1 MKATFEISLYP
12 LHNEYKDIVLSF
24 LKDLNAFPNITVET
38 NGMSTQVFGEL
49 DELFTIMNALAKK
62 YLEHY
67 NAVLVFKAGKGHLR
81 YEAS

>member
-12 LHNEYKDIVLSF
+12 LHNEYKDIVLAF
-24 LKDLNAFPNITVET
+24 LKDLHAFPGIKVET

-49 DELFTIMNALAKK
+49 DELFTIMNALSKK

-67 NAVLVFKAGKGHLR
+67 QAVLVLKIGKGHLR
-81 YEAS
+81 YEPS

>member
-12 LHNEYKDIVLSF
+12 LHNEYQDIVLAF
-24 LKDLNAFPNITVET
+24 LKDLNAFPGIKVET

-49 DELFTIMNALAKK
+49 DELFTIMNALSKK

-67 NAVLVFKAGKGHLR
+67 RAVLVFKIGKGHLR
-81 YEAS
+81 YEP

>member
-24 LKDLNAFPNITVET
+24 LKDLNAFPNIKAET

-49 DELFTIMNALAKK
+49 DELFNIMNALGKK

-67 NAVLVFKAGKGHLR
+67 NAVLVFKVGKGHLR
-81 YEAS
+81 YESS